1 MDAMP
6 RAKGGRRR
14 SRAPKRAAQRLAEM
28 RSLLL
33 DIEAPLRD
41 AMHYVQALHFIGTGL
56 IADYDDAGEPVA
68 AVAHAATERLEAV
81 KEIWNGIRAAGRRAG
96 ADKRRRRRV

>member
-1 MDAMP
+1 MP

-41 AMHYVQALHFIGTGL
+41 AMHYVQALHFIGMGL
-56 IADYDDAGEPVA
+56 IADDDAAGEPVA
-68 AVAHAATERLEAV
+68 AVAHAAAERLETL
-81 KEIWNGIRAAGRRAG
+81 KQIWNGIHESGQRAG
-96 ADKRRRRRV
+96 PDKRRRKRA